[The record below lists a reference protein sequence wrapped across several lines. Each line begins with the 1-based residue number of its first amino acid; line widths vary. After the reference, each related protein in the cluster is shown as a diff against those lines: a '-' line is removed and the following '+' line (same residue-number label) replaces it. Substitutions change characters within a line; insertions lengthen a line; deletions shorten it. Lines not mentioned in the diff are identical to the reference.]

1 MVAELAGVGRCRL
14 KPGANRQLPSAV
26 TGMHVATARAM
37 SYRPRVAVLCGSTV
51 ESRTLAAWLTEEGS
65 SQSASRPTQAD
76 PTNYSVRARPPRRR
90 CGVCRRRRQRRAA
103 RRPLLPIVVLGA
115 PDAAAES
122 HAKTR
127 GAIYLTRP
135 VDRALFGCTIAMAI
149 ADTVSVRRSV
159 RTAIRLS
166 VVVQGVAS
174 QIIDVSKEGMRVEIP
189 RRLTVPPPLFDVV
202 VPMLGVKVNVRR
214 LWTASAQQS
223 EKGPV
228 WYGGE
233 LSGNSRRAEM
243 AWLTLIDALSGPR
256 ASLKLQ

>member
-1 MVAELAGVGRCRL
+1 
-14 KPGANRQLPSAV
+14 
-26 TGMHVATARAM
+26 MHVATARAM
-37 SYRPRVAVLCGSTV
+37 SYRPRVAVLCGSAV
-51 ESRTLAAWLTEEGS
+51 ESRTLVGWLTEEGFEPIRLS
-65 SQSASRPTQAD
+65 THAGVPDELTQCALD
-76 PTNYSVRARPPRRR
+76 LLVVDAAYAVAGVNAVR
-90 CGVCRRRRQRRAA
+90 V

-115 PDAAAES
+115 PDSAAES

-149 ADTVSVRRSV
+149 ADTVSVRRSERMV
-159 RTAIRLS
+159 TRLG

-214 LWTASAQQS
+214 LWTANAQQS
-223 EKGPV
+223 DKGPV

-233 LSGNSRRAEM
+233 LSDNSPRAEM
-243 AWLTLIDALSGPR
+243 AWLTLIDALTGQR
-256 ASLKLQ
+256 ATPKLQ